1 MPKDIQVANNNL
13 PNLGDPRTSVVGAPS
28 NGIGS
33 AGGMGIGSG
42 GGIGSGKSNGFGSGN
57 GGGYG
62 GGLYHVGGAV
72 SAPQLVFAPDPE
84 FTDEAR
90 RVKYEG
96 TCVVSLVVD
105 AQGNTQR
112 IQVLKPPGHGV
123 GREGSRGGEALSLQA
138 SHTAGK
144 SGTRGNGC
152 RG

>member
-1 MPKDIQVANNNL
+1 MVNNNL

-42 GGIGSGKSNGFGSGN
+42 GGIGSGKSNGFGPGS
-57 GGGYG
+57 
-62 GGLYHVGGAV
+62 GGALRRR
-72 SAPQLVFAPDPE
+72 SLPRRRRCFCPAQLVFAPDPE

-105 AQGNTQR
+105 AQGNAQR
-112 IQVLKPPGHGV
+112 IQVLRHLGMGLDEKAVEAVRQYRFKP
-123 GREGSRGGEALSLQA
+123 ATLQ
-138 SHTAGK
+138 GK
-144 SGTRGNGC
+144 AVPVELDVEVSFHIS
-152 RG
+152 